1 MSSQKKITEFSRSN
15 KVKSETQSLK
25 KEDITC
31 RFMQKISMP
40 IARFIYPFGFITPN
54 QITWFHFF
62 LCILGSIILIIAEEN
77 IVLLFLVG
85 FCFWLSALIDGLD
98 GQLAR
103 LRGTMSKKGEW
114 LDRVL
119 DEGKGYPFF
128 IALGIHIQDSS
139 GNFTLYLLGDQLV
152 TLNVWFTMTILFFLT
167 AWLSIMTKLGSWILR
182 EPILV
187 SNGNV
192 YITWI
197 FLIFNL
203 LDWFFFLLTIG
214 TFLAVVW
221 KLIEKTFIEPANP
234 PAYFETIENE

>member
-1 MSSQKKITEFSRSN
+1 MSLQRLLTKFSRSN
-15 KVKSETQSLK
+15 VEKSEDHSLW
-25 KEDITC
+25 KEDFTC

-40 IARFIYPFGFITPN
+40 IARFIYPYGFITPN
-54 QITWFHFF
+54 QITWFHYF
-62 LCILGSIILIIAEEN
+62 LIILGSIILIIAKEN

-85 FCFWLSALIDGLD
+85 LCLWLSALIDGLD

-103 LRGTMSKKGEW
+103 LRGTSSKKGEW

-152 TLNVWFTMTILFFLT
+152 TLNVWFTMTILF
-167 AWLSIMTKLGSWILR
+167 AIASWLSIMSSFGNWILK
-182 EPILV
+182 EPIVV

-192 YITWI
+192 YIVW
-197 FLIFNL
+197 
-203 LDWFFFLLTIG
+203 FFLLFNILNWFLFLFTIG

-221 KLIEKTFIEPANP
+221 TLFEKTFIAPANP
-234 PAYFETIENE
+234 IKSKDASDS